1 MNSSKYNGITEGV
14 IWKQLMLFFLPVLLG
29 TFFQQLYNTVDAVI
43 VGRFVG
49 KEALVAQYYGAR
61 DAEDSS
67 RSVHTAMI
75 LAIACGAIMTVV
87 GILTAPA
94 LLRIMETPEDTMA
107 DSIVYMRWVYMAMI
121 PGMVYNMGSAILR
134 AVGDSKHPLY
144 FLIACCLINVVLDL
158 LFVVTFKMGV
168 AGAAIATALSQL
180 LSAVMICWF
189 LARPKTEESV
199 RLELSKLRTDWRI
212 MRRTVH
218 IGLPSGLQAVLYS
231 ISNMII
237 LTAIN
242 RFGTDTAAAWVA
254 MGKVDAFTWLVLSA
268 MGLAVMT
275 FVGQNFGANSMQRV
289 RESIRDCMIMTSV
302 FAVLI
307 SALFLTLG
315 KYLLV
320 IFTTDQN
327 VIALAMR
334 IIYYI
339 MPWYLLYVP
348 VEVYS
353 GSLRG
358 IGDTLVPFI
367 ITAVGICIARV
378 VWIFTI
384 VPLHNDISTVAVA
397 YPITWGL
404 TSLAYMIYFR
414 YVKKHKIGKMEQA
427 A

>member
-1 MNSSKYNGITEGV
+1 
-14 IWKQLMLFFLPVLLG
+14 
-29 TFFQQLYNTVDAVI
+29 
-43 VGRFVG
+43 
-49 KEALVAQYYGAR
+49 
-61 DAEDSS
+61 
-67 RSVHTAMI
+67 
-75 LAIACGAIMTVV
+75 
-87 GILTAPA
+87 
-94 LLRIMETPEDTMA
+94 
-107 DSIVYMRWVYMAMI
+107 
-121 PGMVYNMGSAILR
+121 
-134 AVGDSKHPLY
+134 
-144 FLIACCLINVVLDL
+144 
-158 LFVVTFKMGV
+158 
-168 AGAAIATALSQL
+168 
-180 LSAVMICWF
+180 
-189 LARPKTEESV
+189 
-199 RLELSKLRTDWRI
+199 

-334 IIYYI
+334 ITYYI
-339 MPWYLLYVP
+339 LPWYLLYVP

>member
-1 MNSSKYNGITEGV
+1 
-14 IWKQLMLFFLPVLLG
+14 
-29 TFFQQLYNTVDAVI
+29 
-43 VGRFVG
+43 
-49 KEALVAQYYGAR
+49 
-61 DAEDSS
+61 
-67 RSVHTAMI
+67 
-75 LAIACGAIMTVV
+75 
-87 GILTAPA
+87 
-94 LLRIMETPEDTMA
+94 
-107 DSIVYMRWVYMAMI
+107 MI

>member
-49 KEALVAQYYGAR
+49 KEALAAVGGSSSQILNLLIGFFTGVTSGAAVIVAQYYGAR

-275 FVGQNFGANSMQRV
+275 FVGQNIGAGRYDRMKKAIRV
-289 RESIRDCMIMTSV
+289 SLALSICC
-302 FAVLI
+302 VLVLC
-307 SALFLTLG
+307 A
-315 KYLLV
+315 V
-320 IFTTDQN
+320 IFVFFEPLMHIFTDDEQA
-327 VIALAMR
+327 IAFGRDML
-334 IIYYI
+334 YYLF
-339 MPWYLLYVP
+339 P
-348 VEVYS
+348 
-353 GSLRG
+353 
-358 IGDTLVPFI
+358 
-367 ITAVGICIARV
+367 V
-378 VWIFTI
+378 VWFYSFVDIFSGA
-384 VPLHNDISTVAVA
+384 VRGSGQAVQVTVICALCICV
-397 YPITWGL
+397 
-404 TSLAYMIYFR
+404 FR
-414 YVKKHKIGKMEQA
+414 IL
-427 A
+427 